1 MFMLTAPGT
10 PPPVGSFEN
19 KRDRLHLEKKKK
31 LLFAAIQRDSMML
44 SDFTVKCEAHS
55 SCVKQRSGEV

>member
-31 LLFAAIQRDSMML
+31 LLFRGNSARFHDALLTSQ
-44 SDFTVKCEAHS
+44 
-55 SCVKQRSGEV
+55 